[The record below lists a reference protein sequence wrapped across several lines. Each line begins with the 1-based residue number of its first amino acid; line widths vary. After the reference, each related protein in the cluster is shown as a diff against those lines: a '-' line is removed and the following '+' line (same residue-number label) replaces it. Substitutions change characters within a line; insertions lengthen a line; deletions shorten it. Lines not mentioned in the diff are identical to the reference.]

1 MATQWFC
8 KIMGDEQGPMSASEL
23 QTIARSGQ
31 LAIDDLVRKHSGGT
45 WVRAENVIGLFDR
58 PTLPVVLK
66 ESIAVIDDFAS
77 IVATWQATTGMS
89 AAGQLCSI
97 EVNTSASR
105 SGDSWMARSSTCENS
120 TTVEST
126 SGTRPRASSVVVPR
140 RTLKVATGARAKAV
154 AEKLANQTTQA
165 AFNSAAETIPTTNV
179 SRPAEVFAENACGV

>member
-1 MATQWFC
+1 
-8 KIMGDEQGPMSASEL
+8 
-23 QTIARSGQ
+23 
-31 LAIDDLVRKHSGGT
+31 
-45 WVRAENVIGLFDR
+45 
-58 PTLPVVLK
+58 VVLK

-89 AAGQLCSI
+89 AAGQRCSI

-140 RTLKVATGARAKAV
+140 RTLKVATGARAKVV

-165 AFNSAAETIPTTNV
+165 AFNSAAETVPTTNV
-179 SRPAEVFAENACGV
+179 SRPAEVFAENAC